1 MADPYYYRAFAKLM
15 LGDYA
20 GAERDATLCL
30 ERNPFLSRAY
40 MVRGAARHNLQHY
53 AEAAT
58 DYAQALKITP
68 DDFYL
73 SFNLAGSLY
82 GAEQYER
89 ADSAALALTQRHPK
103 EARGYFL
110 AAEIALRRQDT
121 LAAED
126 RITEGL
132 AIDSLSA
139 APYRML
145 STIAY
150 LRGDYEG
157 ALRYHDKSIEL
168 EPSQASDYIL
178 SLIHI

>member
-1 MADPYYYRAFAKLM
+1 MTIGRNAIGFKDYVVAIEHFNQVIEVSPTMADPYYYRAFAKLM

-73 SFNLAGSLY
+73 SFNLA
-82 GAEQYER
+82 
-89 ADSAALALTQRHPK
+89 
-103 EARGYFL
+103 
-110 AAEIALRRQDT
+110 ALRSR
-121 LAAED
+121 AV
-126 RITEGL
+126 
-132 AIDSLSA
+132 
-139 APYRML
+139 
-145 STIAY
+145 
-150 LRGDYEG
+150 
-157 ALRYHDKSIEL
+157 
-168 EPSQASDYIL
+168 
-178 SLIHI
+178 